1 MLYVVKNTDNTSLKK
16 SINASLSLSFKNK
29 CDNTTAENN
38 FGVITENVPC
48 GSTGT
53 TCSKTVRVQL
63 GVSEKDVGVIS
74 PTAYLCFYY
83 IAKHKH
89 KSPCY

>member
-1 MLYVVKNTDNTSLKK
+1 MLLYF
-16 SINASLSLSFKNK
+16 SFKNK
-29 CDNTTAENN
+29 CDNSTVENT

-63 GVSEKDVGVIS
+63 GVSAKDVSCTNLHVCVFCTLQKK
-74 PTAYLCFYY
+74 PND
-83 IAKHKH
+83 
-89 KSPCY
+89 